1 MAGALAVFGGLGQ
14 GVPCSGRNWRFD
26 PFPLGA
32 FDIFFP
38 CHRAGARDLSDGF
51 PYVVEVK
58 HDGPALQH
66 ANNRGRRQRIHYG
79 ISEIEAST
87 LRLVH

>member
-14 GVPCSGRNWRFD
+14 GARSGRNWRFD

-38 CHRAGARDLSDGF
+38 SHRAGARDLQTGF
-51 PYVVEVK
+51 
-58 HDGPALQH
+58 HMWS
-66 ANNRGRRQRIHYG
+66 R
-79 ISEIEAST
+79 SST
-87 LRLVH
+87 TVLLYNTPTTADAVNAYITE